1 LLAGACVLV
10 ACNSEPAAI
19 AELRSPLPKPSGI
32 EWTAFEQRIDGFGAG
47 FASTQSV
54 DVRDVDFL
62 YSTDPGA
69 GEQTLGLSLLR
80 WELDATTVAGWISVG
95 ALQTARRAAYRGAKV
110 WLSAVATPPHWK
122 APGSTDLDASH
133 YAEFTERL
141 GTTMVLLS
149 AQGVPLCAVSPQSD
163 ALASGGVP
171 TVSWHGPTLT
181 AFVRDHLGPGLE
193 QLGLSVPVLVPEVR
207 SVDRLQLLGDVLLKD
222 ARAARFIGAVAAQSY
237 GATPRAYAAAQAAGK
252 SVWAS
257 DVYDEGAA
265 DLGMDSA
272 LRVARRIHQDLTQ
285 ARVNAWHYRWL
296 AGGWSNNG
304 ALVANSWRTKR
315 AFALGHY
322 SRFVRPGWVRLSVN
336 TDLGGSAGLSAYREP
351 EGSRM
356 VAVAFNAGSS
366 PVSAR
371 VPLNGFNVARFERW
385 STTEQRNL
393 EADTPVA
400 AGQELPIELPP
411 RSIVTWVG
419 TADEELPGSGGTG
432 GVVTG
437 TGGAGTGGIGG
448 TGTGGTGSG
457 GSGGALGSPGSSS
470 GGAGAHSSGGT
481 GSTPPSGGQPSTST
495 PDESTGGNSDSP
507 LGEGG
512 SAGASQWNDAKTA
525 SRSSEADPECA
536 ASPSSRAR
544 RPASFLLGLA
554 LVGWLTR
561 RQRRR
566 VAADSRSSQ
575 RLT

>member
-10 ACNSEPAAI
+10 ACSSEPAAI

-47 FASTQSV
+47 LASTQSV

-62 YSTDPGA
+62 YSTDPSA
-69 GEQTLGLSLLR
+69 AEQTLGLSLLR
-80 WELDATTVAGWISVG
+80 WELDATTVAGWISAG
-95 ALQTARRAAYRGAKV
+95 ALQTARRAAYRGSKV
-110 WLSAVATPPHWK
+110 WISAVATPPHWK

-141 GTTMVLLS
+141 GTTLVVLA
-149 AQGVPLCAVSPQSD
+149 AQGIPLCAVSPQSD
-163 ALASGGVP
+163 ALASGGAP

-207 SVDRLQLLGDVLLKD
+207 SVDRLQLLGNVLLKD

-237 GATPRAYAAAQAAGK
+237 GTVPRAYAAAQAAGK

-257 DVYDEGAA
+257 DVYDDGAV

-285 ARVNAWHYRWL
+285 ARVNAWHYRSL
-296 AGGWSNNG
+296 AGGWSSNG
-304 ALVANSWRTKR
+304 ALVANGLRTKR

-322 SRFVRPGWVRLSVN
+322 SRFVRPGWVRLRVN
-336 TDLGGSAGLSAYREP
+336 ADLGAGAGLSAYRDP
-351 EGSRM
+351 EGSRV
-356 VAVAFNAGSS
+356 VAVAFNAGTA

-371 VPLNGFNVARFERW
+371 VPLNGFNVALFDRW

-419 TADEELPGSGGTG
+419 TAEEELPGSGGTG
-432 GVVTG
+432 GLATGGVG
-437 TGGAGTGGIGG
+437 TGGVGTGGGS
-448 TGTGGTGSG
+448 TGGGSTGGGSTGEVTG
-457 GSGGALGSPGSSS
+457 GSGGAVGIPGSSS
-470 GGAGAHSSGGT
+470 GGAGAHSSGGS
-481 GSTPPSGGQPSTST
+481 GSTPSGGQPSTST
-495 PDESTGGNSDSP
+495 PGQSTGGNPDSP

-512 SAGASQWNDAKTA
+512 SAGASPTKDADTA
-525 SRSSEADPECA
+525 SRSDPECA
-536 ASPSSRAR
+536 ASPSSYAR
-544 RPASFLLGLA
+544 RPGSFLLGLA
-554 LVGWLTR
+554 LAGWLTR

-566 VAADSRSSQ
+566 LAVYSR
-575 RLT
+575 